1 MDTLLRL
8 PEVMKRTG
16 LGRTSVYHF
25 MAKGKFP
32 KERQDF
38 DTTVCMAGIAVNQW
52 IADRIAS
59 AQVQP
64 EMSR

>member
-1 MDTLLRL
+1 
-8 PEVMKRTG
+8 
-16 LGRTSVYHF
+16 
-25 MAKGKFP
+25 
-32 KERQDF
+32 
-38 DTTVCMAGIAVNQW
+38 MAGIAVNQW

>member
-1 MDTLLRL
+1 
-8 PEVMKRTG
+8 
-16 LGRTSVYHF
+16 